1 MFLDRLMNAGAA
13 FDWAVCGSGVLSA
26 EFPLVDALTRQDG
39 LYALV
44 TKPTRGAWQ
53 ARVIGSIIDYCHA
66 MREPERLLACLAAPA
81 VRIVSLTITEGGYNF
96 NDTTGQFSFDEP
108 AVAHDLAGG
117 SPPETVFGLIAEACR
132 RRRERKSSGFTLL
145 SCDNLESNGDTAR
158 KMFLAFAARRDP
170 GIAAWIAEHVSFPNS
185 MVDRI
190 TPATTEADRAA
201 VRDRFGLDD
210 RCPVVCEPFVQWV
223 LEDRFPAGR
232 PAWEK
237 AGVHLVED
245 VAPYELMKLR
255 LLNGGHQALA
265 YLGCLHGYR
274 YVHEVA
280 RDPVFAEFCLGY
292 LQEEVSST
300 LLPVPGIDLKHYQR
314 ELLERFSNPEIRDS
328 LARICAQTSDRIPK
342 WILPV
347 IQRRLEQGLPVAR
360 VAAILASWWRYLQ
373 GVDELGRPIEVV
385 DRRWPELRAMMLRGA
400 GHSLAFIR
408 YRPVFGDLAEHA
420 GFAEAYLRAAKALIE
435 QGART
440 AAGAC
445 GRVQFTG

>member
-1 MFLDRLMNAGAA
+1 MFLDRLMNTGAA
-13 FDWAVCGSGVLSA
+13 FDWAICGAGVLSA
-26 EFPLVDALTRQDG
+26 ELPMADALMRQDG

-44 TKPTRGAWQ
+44 TKPTRGSWQ
-53 ARVIGSIIDYCHA
+53 VRVIGSIIDYCHA
-66 MREPERLLACLAAPA
+66 MREPERLLAHLTAPA

-96 NDTTGQFSFDEP
+96 DDTTGQFRFDEP
-108 AVAHDLAGG
+108 AVARDLAGG
-117 SPPETVFGLIAEACR
+117 GPPGTVFGLIAEACR
-132 RRRERKSSGFTLL
+132 QRRERRSSGFTLL

-158 KMFLAFAARRDP
+158 KMFLAFAARRDAA
-170 GIAAWIAEHVSFPNS
+170 IADWMAEHVSFPNS

-190 TPATTEADRAA
+190 TPASTEADRASI
-201 VRDRFGLDD
+201 RDRFGLDD
-210 RCPVVCEPFVQWV
+210 QCPVVCEPFVQWV

-237 AGVHLVED
+237 AGVHLVDD

-265 YLGCLHGYR
+265 YLGYLHGYR

-292 LQEEVSST
+292 LKEEVSST
-300 LLPVPGIDLKHYQR
+300 LLPVPGIDLEHYQR

-347 IQRRLEQGLPVAR
+347 IRRRLEQGLPVAR
-360 VAAILASWWRYLQ
+360 AAAILASWWRYAQ
-373 GVDELGRPIEVV
+373 GVDELGRRIEVV
-385 DRRWPELRAMMLRGA
+385 DRRLSDLRPLVLCSAVHPLE
-400 GHSLAFIR
+400 FIR
-408 YRPVFGDLAEHA
+408 YRPIFGDLAEHA
-420 GFAEAYLRAAKALIE
+420 GFAEAYLRAAKALNE

-440 AAGAC
+440 AAGVHRC
-445 GRVQFTG
+445 RS